1 MNKNNRTFEEKFVN
15 EIEKLEDFKN
25 EFDINSQYEN
35 EINDV
40 ISQLEEIEEIFKE
53 ELKKSVKDK
62 YIDYYKEYRIIEYYL
77 EEIDETLND
86 YYYKL
91 EELEELEE
99 EIEEELE
106 F

>member
-1 MNKNNRTFEEKFVN
+1 MKNNNLTFEEKFVN
-15 EIEKLEDFKN
+15 EIEELEDFKN

-40 ISQLEEIEEIFKE
+40 ISQLEEMSEIFFRE
-53 ELKKSVKDK
+53 ELKSVKND

-77 EEIDETLND
+77 EEIEELLND

-99 EIEEELE
+99 EIE